1 MNKAETIEQRAE
13 RIVRQGVNC
22 CLSSMVATLA
32 PCIGDVTVPRR
43 QPQGS
48 TGQSLYDL
56 VEQAFELSAP
66 IDDYEEAAIQAGWR
80 VEPAN
85 GGARVFVAR
94 IEPGVEIVASS
105 ANPDDACGWEDL
117 CRKEGLEPY
126 QREVYEHWAVSRW
139 LGEKLEAQGE
149 NVDDDFAGLVVW
161 ARTTTGQSI
170 EMDGV
175 IQRIAGE
182 LLK

>member
-1 MNKAETIEQRAE
+1 MDKMETIEQRAE
-13 RIVRQGVNC
+13 RIVRQEVNC
-22 CLSSMVATLA
+22 CLSSLVATLSGA
-32 PCIGDVTVPRR
+32 YGGCVDHRNAAE
-43 QPQGS
+43 
-48 TGQSLYDL
+48 LCEL
-56 VEQAFELSAP
+56 VEQAGELSAP

-85 GGARVFVAR
+85 GGTRVFVAR

-117 CRKEGLEPY
+117 CRKEGIEPY
-126 QREVYEHWAVSRW
+126 QREVFEHWAVSRW

-161 ARTTTGQSI
+161 ARTTSGQGI
-170 EMDGV
+170 AQDGV
-175 IQRIAGE
+175 IQRIAEE

>member
-1 MNKAETIEQRAE
+1 MDKAETIEQRAE
-13 RIVRQGVNC
+13 RIARQGVNC

-32 PCIGDVTVPRR
+32 RPHDTEISL
-43 QPQGS
+43 PQGS

-117 CRKEGLEPY
+117 CRKQGIEPCP
-126 QREVYEHWAVSRW
+126 REVYEHWAVSQW
-139 LGEKLEAQGE
+139 LGEKLAAHGE
-149 NVDDDFAGLVVW
+149 RVDFDFAGLVVW

-175 IQRIAGE
+175 IQRMAGE